1 MVASSPLR
9 PIAPD
14 TNPPIAP
21 ICPYLVADDGRWRAS
36 TPAREHRCTAV
47 EPSAILALEKQ
58 RRLCLGSEHGA
69 CATYRA
75 ATEPVPASSRR
86 SVGSDE
92 RAAGAFRATVRTT
105 PLVLD
110 HGLARPIMSLDVR
123 RGAGQALLVS
133 LMTVAVAAI
142 VFARLSGGGPP
153 ADRSLAA
160 ADRTTRATPEAEAT
174 PIRVAAEASQAPI
187 RTLVP
192 TGSEPSIVPA
202 GSPAVAPG
210 PTKTSAAAPTSYK
223 VKRGDTLSRIANR
236 FGTTIAV
243 LSELNGIKDPAR
255 LRVGQVLDLP

>member
-1 MVASSPLR
+1 MVASSSLR
-9 PIAPD
+9 SIPSD
-14 TNPPIAP
+14 TRPPIAR
-21 ICPYLVADDGRWRAS
+21 ICPYLLADDGRWKAS

-47 EPSAILALEKQ
+47 DPSAVLALDKQ

-69 CATYRA
+69 CATFRA
-75 ATEPVPASSRR
+75 ATEPMPASSRR
-86 SVGSDE
+86 SVGSDD

-123 RGAGQALLVS
+123 RGAGQALS
-133 LMTVAVAAI
+133 IGLMTVAVAAI
-142 VFARLSGGGPP
+142 VFARLSGGEPP

-160 ADRTTRATPEAEAT
+160 ADRASLPRSGAGAT
-174 PIRVAAEASQAPI
+174 PIKVAAAASPAPI

-202 GSPAVAPG
+202 GSPAVAHG
-210 PTKTSAAAPTSYK
+210 PTKTPAAAPTSYK

-243 LSELNGIKDPAR
+243 LSGLNGIKDPAR